1 MGVSNLDDFHVQHE
15 KSHLMQHPL
24 INHWVGMT
32 PVLSVE
38 ARNLDRH
45 HQIEYQIYIQEE
57 LRRKRATEV
66 YGFCYWFALILECR
80 WAGSKFLRH
89 AHVYTLIYM

>member
-1 MGVSNLDDFHVQHE
+1 MGVSKLGDFHVQHE

-45 HQIEYQIYIQEE
+45 HQIEYQIYI
-57 LRRKRATEV
+57 
-66 YGFCYWFALILECR
+66 
-80 WAGSKFLRH
+80 
-89 AHVYTLIYM
+89 